1 MQTLRD
7 ILDKTLGF
15 ICVLLFVFM
24 TIIGTYQIIT
34 RYVFQ
39 APSTISEELL
49 TYSFTWMALLATA
62 YVFGKRD
69 HMRME
74 FIADKLK
81 GKPALVLSI
90 ISELLVMAFA
100 AFVLLYGGIRIT
112 KLTMTQVTA
121 SLGVS
126 MATIYIV
133 LPICGV
139 IILIYGL
146 INITGFI
153 HKIKANDY

>member
-1 MQTLRD
+1 MQTLRN

-62 YVFGKRD
+62 LVFGKGD

-153 HKIKANDY
+153 HKINANDY